1 MSFMTI
7 SFKKA
12 TNQTSIKHNNRKFD
26 EKDWESDYHKHI
38 DRFRSENNRYL
49 VQRDI
54 HEIYDEIFGSALELY
69 NAKQKRKDRRISDY
83 YQHVKKSKTLELQ
96 REFIVQVGN
105 VEDFQIEENW
115 QKANYILEKYAET
128 FEARN
133 PQFRVYNA
141 VIHNDEASPHLHI
154 NVIPVAHGYKR
165 GLTLQPS
172 FDKAIRQQGIE
183 TNAKDSREVFRA
195 FRDGEIQAVAEIA
208 REMNIE
214 RKLGET
220 NKFKDTR
227 EYKKYQQ
234 GLTELKNDIA
244 EKKTEFEELGV
255 QTTRLEAVKT
265 NLESRTDVLKEKVDK
280 YTKDIKKLHT
290 EQNKAE
296 KRLEEQKKENIDL
309 NVAISDL
316 KLDLMFVSEKVE
328 DINQRVAVAWHDDW
342 LATKSQF
349 PDFNMKTTITE
360 QYEDSYGE
368 NSETFIQEVEVEVS
382 VDENTP
388 KTYNFD
394 FRRTLELFNEKVEG
408 FVSYL
413 KEKALEFKN
422 KALELLDKEGQLED
436 REKALNMRELDIDEN
451 LAKREREIDEKL
463 VKLDN
468 QSVLLTEKEV
478 ELERIDKMIES
489 RNEVLINISESWSI
503 NQTNLI
509 NKLQGVVENAKKPRF
524 GSGWII
530 DEQEL
535 GVIKQAKTHLE
546 ENNPGNLIKA
556 NQDLNQSYLALKQEF
571 KSGTLQ
577 DIRIEVAKKTK
588 NLEDEI
594 RDLKKTNANDNKD
607 NQALINI
614 IIDLAQKAD
623 KKENAYE
630 LHYDLGKTLFEQGG
644 PLTKEIKQL
653 IDDRLIDKLS
663 TRGFTDGYNSAKQ
676 KFEQERIARIQ
687 RLNGLTRDRGGLSL

>member
-12 TNQTSIKHNNRKFD
+12 TNKTSIKHNNRKFD

-54 HEIYDEIFGSALELY
+54 HEMYDEIFGRALELY

-96 REFIVQVGN
+96 REFIIQVGN

-115 QKANYILEKYAET
+115 QKANYILEKYVET

-165 GLTLQPS
+165 GLSLQPS

-195 FRDGEIQAVAEIA
+195 FRDGEIQAVTEIA
-208 REMNIE
+208 KEMNIE

-234 GLTELKNDIA
+234 GLTELKNEIS
-244 EKKTEFEELGV
+244 EKKTEFEELDV
-255 QTTRLEAVKT
+255 QATRLEAVKT
-265 NLESRTDVLKEKVDK
+265 NLESHTDVLKGKVDK
-280 YTKDIKKLHT
+280 YTQDIEKLHT
-290 EQNKAE
+290 EQNRAK
-296 KRLEEQKKENIDL
+296 KRLEEQKQENIDL
-309 NVAISDL
+309 NIAIEDL
-316 KLDLMFVSEKVE
+316 KRDLVLVSDEVE
-328 DINQRVAVAWHDDW
+328 NINHRIAVAWHDDW

-360 QYEDSYGE
+360 QYEDSYSE
-368 NSETFIQEVEVEVS
+368 NGETFIQEVEIEVN

-422 KALELLDKEGQLED
+422 KALELFDKEGQLED
-436 REKALNMRELDIDEN
+436 REKALNMRELD
-451 LAKREREIDEKL
+451 IDEKL

-478 ELERIDKMIES
+478 ELEQIDKMIES
-489 RNEVLINISESWSI
+489 RNEVLSNLNKSWSI
-503 NQTNLI
+503 NQSNLI
-509 NKLQGVVENAKKPRF
+509 NNLQSVVDNAKKPRF

-535 GVIKQAKTHLE
+535 GFIKQAKTHLE

-571 KSGTLQ
+571 KSGTMQ

-588 NLEDEI
+588 KLEDEI
-594 RDLKKTNANDNKD
+594 RDLKTTNANDNKD

-644 PLTKEIKQL
+644 PLTKESKQL
-653 IDDRLIDKLS
+653 INDRLIDKLS
-663 TRGFTDGYNSAKQ
+663 TKGFTDGYNSAKSQ
-676 KFEQERIARIQ
+676 FEQERIARIQ
-687 RLNGLTRDRGGLSL
+687 RLNGLNHDKSGISL

>member
-12 TNQTSIKHNNRKFD
+12 TNKTSIKHNNRKFD
-26 EKDWESDYHKHI
+26 EKDWGSDYHKHI

-54 HEIYDEIFGSALELY
+54 HEMYDEIFGRALEVY

-96 REFIVQVGN
+96 REFIIQVGN

-115 QKANYILEKYAET
+115 QKANYILEKYVET

-234 GLTELKNDIA
+234 GLNELKNDIA
-244 EKKTEFEELGV
+244 DKKTEFREINL
-255 QTTRLEAVKT
+255 QTTRLESVKT

-280 YTKDIKKLHT
+280 YTEDIKKLHT

-296 KRLEEQKKENIDL
+296 KRLEEQKQENIDL

-316 KLDLMFVSEKVE
+316 KLDLMLVSEKVE

-451 LAKREREIDEKL
+451 LAKREREVDEKL

-489 RNEVLINISESWSI
+489 RNEVLININESWSI

-509 NKLQGVVENAKKPRF
+509 NKLQGVVENTKKTRF

-530 DEQEL
+530 DKQEL

-594 RDLKKTNANDNKD
+594 RDLKKKNANDNKD

-644 PLTKEIKQL
+644 PLTKESKQL
-653 IDDRLIDKLS
+653 IDDRLINKLS
-663 TRGFTDGYNSAKQ
+663 TRGFTDGYNAAKQ
-676 KFEQERIARIQ
+676 QFEQERIERIQ
-687 RLNGLTRDRGGLSL
+687 RLNGLNHDRGGLSL

>member
-12 TNQTSIKHNNRKFD
+12 TNKTSIKHNNRKFD

-54 HEIYDEIFGSALELY
+54 HEMYDEIFGRALELY

-96 REFIVQVGN
+96 REFIIQVGN

-115 QKANYILEKYAET
+115 QKANYILEKYVET

-165 GLTLQPS
+165 GLSLQPS

-195 FRDGEIQAVAEIA
+195 FRDGEIQAVTEIA
-208 REMNIE
+208 KEMNIE

-234 GLTELKNDIA
+234 GLTELKNEIS
-244 EKKTEFEELGV
+244 EKKTEFEELDV
-255 QTTRLEAVKT
+255 QATRLEAVKT
-265 NLESRTDVLKEKVDK
+265 NLESHTDVLKGKVDK
-280 YTKDIKKLHT
+280 YTQDIEKLHT
-290 EQNKAE
+290 EQNRAK
-296 KRLEEQKKENIDL
+296 KRLEEQKQENIDL
-309 NVAISDL
+309 NIAIEDL
-316 KLDLMFVSEKVE
+316 KRDLVLVSDEVE
-328 DINQRVAVAWHDDW
+328 NINHRVAVAWHDDW

-360 QYEDSYGE
+360 QYEDSYSE
-368 NSETFIQEVEVEVS
+368 NGETFVQEVEIEVS

-451 LAKREREIDEKL
+451 LAK
-463 VKLDN
+463 LDN

-478 ELERIDKMIES
+478 ELEQIDKMIES
-489 RNEVLINISESWSI
+489 RNEVLSNLNKSWSI
-503 NQTNLI
+503 NQSNLI
-509 NKLQGVVENAKKPRF
+509 NNLQSVVDNAKKPRF

-535 GVIKQAKTHLE
+535 GFIKQAKTHLE

-571 KSGTLQ
+571 KSGTMQ

-588 NLEDEI
+588 KLEDEI
-594 RDLKKTNANDNKD
+594 RDLKTTNANDNKD

-644 PLTKEIKQL
+644 PLTKERKQL
-653 IDDRLIDKLS
+653 INDRLIDKLS
-663 TRGFTDGYNSAKQ
+663 TKGFTNGYNSAKSQ
-676 KFEQERIARIQ
+676 FEQERIARIQ
-687 RLNGLTRDRGGLSL
+687 RLNGLNRDRGGFSL

>member
-12 TNQTSIKHNNRKFD
+12 TNKTSIKHNNRKFD

-54 HEIYDEIFGSALELY
+54 HEMYDEIFGRALELY

-96 REFIVQVGN
+96 REFIIQVGN

-115 QKANYILEKYAET
+115 QKANYILEKYVET

-165 GLTLQPS
+165 GLSLQPS

-195 FRDGEIQAVAEIA
+195 FRDGEIQAVTEIA
-208 REMNIE
+208 KEMNIE

-234 GLTELKNDIA
+234 GLTELKNEIS
-244 EKKTEFEELGV
+244 EKKTEFEELDV
-255 QTTRLEAVKT
+255 QATRLEAVKT
-265 NLESRTDVLKEKVDK
+265 NLESHTDVLKGKVDK
-280 YTKDIKKLHT
+280 YTQDIEKLHT
-290 EQNKAE
+290 EQNRAK
-296 KRLEEQKKENIDL
+296 KRLEEQKQENIDL
-309 NVAISDL
+309 NIAIEDL
-316 KLDLMFVSEKVE
+316 KRDLVLVSDEVE
-328 DINQRVAVAWHDDW
+328 NINHRVAVAWHDDW

-360 QYEDSYGE
+360 QYEDSYSE
-368 NSETFIQEVEVEVS
+368 NGETFVQEVEIEVS

-436 REKALNMRELDIDEN
+436 REKALNMRELDIDE
-451 LAKREREIDEKL
+451 KL

-478 ELERIDKMIES
+478 ELEQIDKMIES
-489 RNEVLINISESWSI
+489 RNEVLSNLNKSWSI
-503 NQTNLI
+503 NQSNLI
-509 NKLQGVVENAKKPRF
+509 NNLQSVVDNAKKPRF

-535 GVIKQAKTHLE
+535 GFIKQAKTHLE

-571 KSGTLQ
+571 KSGTMQ

-588 NLEDEI
+588 KLEDEI
-594 RDLKKTNANDNKD
+594 RDLKTTNANDNKD

-644 PLTKEIKQL
+644 PLTKERKQL
-653 IDDRLIDKLS
+653 INDRLIDKLS
-663 TRGFTDGYNSAKQ
+663 TKGFTNGYNSAKSQ
-676 KFEQERIARIQ
+676 FEQERIARIQ
-687 RLNGLTRDRGGLSL
+687 RLNGLNRDRGGFSL

>member
-12 TNQTSIKHNNRKFD
+12 TNKTSIKHNNRKFD

-54 HEIYDEIFGSALELY
+54 HEMYDEIFGSALELY

-115 QKANYILEKYAET
+115 QKANYILEKYVET

-165 GLTLQPS
+165 GLSLQPS

-183 TNAKDSREVFRA
+183 EHAKDSREVFRA

-214 RKLGET
+214 RRLGET

-234 GLTELKNDIA
+234 GLNELKNDIA
-244 EKKTEFEELGV
+244 EKKTEFEELEI
-255 QTTRLEAVKT
+255 QTTRLESVKT
-265 NLESRTDVLKEKVDK
+265 NLESHTDVLKEKVDK
-280 YTKDIKKLHT
+280 YTQDIEKLHT
-290 EQNKAE
+290 EQNRAE
-296 KRLEEQKKENIDL
+296 KRLEEQKQENIDL

-316 KLDLMFVSEKVE
+316 KLDLMGVSEEVE
-328 DINQRVAVAWHDDW
+328 NINQRVAAAWHDDW

-436 REKALNMRELDIDEN
+436 REKALNIREFD
-451 LAKREREIDEKL
+451 IDEKL

-489 RNEVLINISESWSI
+489 RTELLININESWSI

-509 NKLQGVVENAKKPRF
+509 NNLQSVVENAKKPRF

-577 DIRIEVAKKTK
+577 DIRIEVAEKTK

-594 RDLKKTNANDNKD
+594 RDLKTTNANKNKD

-644 PLTKEIKQL
+644 PLTKESKQL
-653 IDDRLIDKLS
+653 INARLIDKLA

>member
-12 TNQTSIKHNNRKFD
+12 TNKTSIKHNNRKFD

-54 HEIYDEIFGSALELY
+54 HEMYDEIFGRALEVY

-96 REFIVQVGN
+96 REFIIQVGN

-115 QKANYILEKYAET
+115 QKANYILEKYVET

-183 TNAKDSREVFRA
+183 EHAKDSREVFRA

-214 RKLGET
+214 RRLGET

-234 GLTELKNDIA
+234 GLNELKNDIA
-244 EKKTEFEELGV
+244 EKKTEFEELEI

-265 NLESRTDVLKEKVDK
+265 NLESHTDVLKEKVDK
-280 YTKDIKKLHT
+280 YTQDIEKLHT
-290 EQNKAE
+290 EQNRAE
-296 KRLEEQKKENIDL
+296 KRLEEQKQENIDL

-316 KLDLMFVSEKVE
+316 KLDLMGVSEEVE
-328 DINQRVAVAWHDDW
+328 NINQRVAAAWHDDW

-360 QYEDSYGE
+360 QYEDSYSE
-368 NSETFIQEVEVEVS
+368 NGETFVQEVEIEVS

-388 KTYNFD
+388 KTYNFN

-451 LAKREREIDEKL
+451 LAK
-463 VKLDN
+463 LDN

-478 ELERIDKMIES
+478 ELEQIDKMIES
-489 RNEVLINISESWSI
+489 RNEVLSNLNKSWSI
-503 NQTNLI
+503 NQSNLI
-509 NKLQGVVENAKKPRF
+509 NNLQSVVDNAKKPRF

-535 GVIKQAKTHLE
+535 GFIKQAKTHLE

-571 KSGTLQ
+571 KSGTMQ

-588 NLEDEI
+588 KLEDEI
-594 RDLKKTNANDNKD
+594 RDLKTTNANDNKD

-644 PLTKEIKQL
+644 PLTKERKQL
-653 IDDRLIDKLS
+653 INDRLIDKLS
-663 TRGFTDGYNSAKQ
+663 TKGFTNGYNSAKSQ
-676 KFEQERIARIQ
+676 FEQERIARIQ
-687 RLNGLTRDRGGLSL
+687 RLNGLNRDRGGFSL

>member
-12 TNQTSIKHNNRKFD
+12 TNKTSIKHNNRKFD

-54 HEIYDEIFGSALELY
+54 HEMYDEIFGRALEVY
-69 NAKQKRKDRRISDY
+69 NSKQKRKDRRISDY

-96 REFIVQVGN
+96 REFIIQVGN

-115 QKANYILEKYAET
+115 QKANYILEKYVET

-183 TNAKDSREVFRA
+183 EHAKDSREVFRA
-195 FRDGEIQAVAEIA
+195 FRDGEIQAVVEIA
-208 REMNIE
+208 KEMNIE

-244 EKKTEFEELGV
+244 EKKTEFEELDI
-255 QTTRLEAVKT
+255 QTTRLESVKT

-280 YTKDIKKLHT
+280 YTQDIEKLHT
-290 EQNKAE
+290 EQNKTE
-296 KRLEEQKKENIDL
+296 KRLEEQKQENIDL
-309 NVAISDL
+309 NIAISDL
-316 KLDLMFVSEKVE
+316 KLDLVGVSEEVE
-328 DINQRVAVAWHDDW
+328 NINQRVAVAWHDDW

-436 REKALNMRELDIDEN
+436 REKALNIREFD
-451 LAKREREIDEKL
+451 IDEKL

-489 RNEVLINISESWSI
+489 RTELLININESWSI

-509 NKLQGVVENAKKPRF
+509 NNLQSVVENAKKPRF

-577 DIRIEVAKKTK
+577 DIRIEVAEKTK

-594 RDLKKTNANDNKD
+594 RDLKTTNANKNKD

-644 PLTKEIKQL
+644 PLTKESKQL
-653 IDDRLIDKLS
+653 INARLIDKLA

>member
-12 TNQTSIKHNNRKFD
+12 TNKTSIKHNNRKFD

-38 DRFRSENNRYL
+38 DRFRSDNNRYL

-54 HEIYDEIFGSALELY
+54 HEMYDEIFGRALELY
-69 NAKQKRKDRRISDY
+69 NAKQKRKDRQISDY

-96 REFIVQVGN
+96 REFIIQVGN

-115 QKANYILEKYAET
+115 QKANYILEKYVET

-195 FRDGEIQAVAEIA
+195 FRDGEIQAVAQIA

-234 GLTELKNDIA
+234 GLTELKNDVA
-244 EKKTEFEELGV
+244 EKKTEFEELDV

-265 NLESRTDVLKEKVDK
+265 NLESRTGVLKEKVDK
-280 YTKDIKKLHT
+280 YTQDIEKLHT
-290 EQNKAE
+290 EQNRAK
-296 KRLEEQKKENIDL
+296 KRLEEQKQENIDL
-309 NVAISDL
+309 NISIEDL
-316 KLDLMFVSEKVE
+316 KRDLVLVSDEVEK
-328 DINQRVAVAWHDDW
+328 INHRVAVAWHDDW

-360 QYEDSYGE
+360 QYEDSYSE
-368 NSETFIQEVEVEVS
+368 NGETFVQEVEIEVS

-394 FRRTLELFNEKVEG
+394 FRRTLDLFNEKVER

-422 KALELLDKEGQLED
+422 KALELVDKEVRLDD
-436 REKALNMRELDIDEN
+436 REKALNMRELTIDEN
-451 LAKREREIDEKL
+451 LAEREREIDKKLEK
-463 VKLDN
+463 VTN
-468 QSVLLTEKEV
+468 SEVLLAENEV
-478 ELERIDKMIES
+478 KLERIDKMIES
-489 RNEVLINISESWSI
+489 RNEVLSNINKSWSI

-509 NKLQGVVENAKKPRF
+509 NNLQSVVDNAKKPRF

-546 ENNPGNLIKA
+546 KNNPGNLIKA

-571 KSGTLQ
+571 KSGAMQ

-588 NLEDEI
+588 KLEDEI
-594 RDLKKTNANDNKD
+594 RDLKTTNANENKD
-607 NQALINI
+607 NQGLINI
-614 IIDLAQKAD
+614 IIDLAKKAD

-644 PLTKEIKQL
+644 PLTKESKQL
-653 IDDRLIDKLS
+653 INERLTDKLS
-663 TRGFTDGYNSAKQ
+663 TKGFVDGYNVAKQ
-676 KFEQERIARIQ
+676 QFEQERIARIQ
-687 RLNGLTRDRGGLSL
+687 RLNGLNRDRGGFSL

>member
-12 TNQTSIKHNNRKFD
+12 TNKTSIKHNNRKFD

-54 HEIYDEIFGSALELY
+54 HEMYDEIFGRALELY

-96 REFIVQVGN
+96 REFIIQVGN

-115 QKANYILEKYAET
+115 QKANYILEKYVET

-165 GLTLQPS
+165 GLSLQPS

-195 FRDGEIQAVAEIA
+195 FRDGEIQAVTEIA
-208 REMNIE
+208 KEMNIE

-234 GLTELKNDIA
+234 GLTELKNEIS
-244 EKKTEFEELGV
+244 EKKTEFEELDV
-255 QTTRLEAVKT
+255 QATRLEAVKT
-265 NLESRTDVLKEKVDK
+265 NLESHTDVLKGKVDK
-280 YTKDIKKLHT
+280 YTQDIEKLHT
-290 EQNKAE
+290 EQNRAK
-296 KRLEEQKKENIDL
+296 KRLEEQKQENIDL
-309 NVAISDL
+309 NIAIEDL
-316 KLDLMFVSEKVE
+316 KRDLVLVSDEVE
-328 DINQRVAVAWHDDW
+328 NINHRVAVAWHDDW

-360 QYEDSYGE
+360 QYEDSYSE
-368 NSETFIQEVEVEVS
+368 NGETFVQEVEIEVS

-388 KTYNFD
+388 KTYNFN

-451 LAKREREIDEKL
+451 LAK
-463 VKLDN
+463 LDN

-478 ELERIDKMIES
+478 ELEQIDKMIES
-489 RNEVLINISESWSI
+489 RNEVLSNLNKSWSI
-503 NQTNLI
+503 NQSNLI
-509 NKLQGVVENAKKPRF
+509 NNLQSVVDNAKKPRF

-535 GVIKQAKTHLE
+535 GFIKQAKTHLE

-571 KSGTLQ
+571 KSGTMQ

-588 NLEDEI
+588 KLEDEI
-594 RDLKKTNANDNKD
+594 RDLKTTNANDNKD

-644 PLTKEIKQL
+644 PLTKERKQL
-653 IDDRLIDKLS
+653 INDRLIDKLS
-663 TRGFTDGYNSAKQ
+663 TKGFTNGYNSAKSQ
-676 KFEQERIARIQ
+676 FEQERIARIQ
-687 RLNGLTRDRGGLSL
+687 RLNGLNRDRGGFSL

>member
-687 RLNGLTRDRGGLSL
+687 RLNGLTRDRGGFSL

>member
-12 TNQTSIKHNNRKFD
+12 TNKTSIKHNNRKFD

-54 HEIYDEIFGSALELY
+54 HEMYDEIFGRALEVY

-96 REFIVQVGN
+96 REFIIQVGN

-115 QKANYILEKYAET
+115 QKANYILEKYVET

-183 TNAKDSREVFRA
+183 EHAKDSREVFRA
-195 FRDGEIQAVAEIA
+195 FRDGEIQAVTEIA

-234 GLTELKNDIA
+234 GLNELKNDIA
-244 EKKTEFEELGV
+244 EKKTEFEELEI
-255 QTTRLEAVKT
+255 QTTRLESVKT
-265 NLESRTDVLKEKVDK
+265 NLESHTDVLKEKVDK
-280 YTKDIKKLHT
+280 YTQDIEKLHT
-290 EQNKAE
+290 EQNRAE
-296 KRLEEQKKENIDL
+296 KRLEEQKQENIDL

-316 KLDLMFVSEKVE
+316 KLDLMGVSEEVE
-328 DINQRVAVAWHDDW
+328 NINQRVAAAWHDDW

-360 QYEDSYGE
+360 QYEDSYSE
-368 NSETFIQEVEVEVS
+368 NGETFVQEVEIEVS

-388 KTYNFD
+388 KTYNFN

-422 KALELLDKEGQLED
+422 KALELLDKEGHLED
-436 REKALNMRELDIDEN
+436 REKALNMREVVIDEN
-451 LAKREREIDEKL
+451 LAEREREIDKKL

-468 QSVLLTEKEV
+468 QAVLLTEKEV
-478 ELERIDKMIES
+478 ELEQIDKMIES
-489 RNEVLINISESWSI
+489 RNEVLSNLNKSWSI
-503 NQTNLI
+503 NQSNIINNL
-509 NKLQGVVENAKKPRF
+509 QSVVDNAKKTRF

-535 GVIKQAKTHLE
+535 GFIKQAKIHLE

-571 KSGTLQ
+571 KSGTFQ

-588 NLEDEI
+588 KLEDEI
-594 RDLKKTNANDNKD
+594 RDLETTNANENKD

-614 IIDLAQKAD
+614 ITDLAQKAD

-630 LHYDLGKTLFEQGG
+630 LHYDLGKTLFEKGG
-644 PLTKEIKQL
+644 PLTKESKQL
-653 IDDRLIDKLS
+653 INNRLIDKLS
-663 TRGFTDGYNSAKQ
+663 TKGFADGYNMAKQ
-676 KFEQERIARIQ
+676 RFEQERIERIQ
-687 RLNGLTRDRGGLSL
+687 RLNGLNRDRGGLSL

>member
-12 TNQTSIKHNNRKFD
+12 TNKTSIKHNNRKFD

-54 HEIYDEIFGSALELY
+54 HEMYDEIFGSALELY

-115 QKANYILEKYAET
+115 QKANYILEKYVET

-214 RKLGET
+214 RRLGET

-234 GLTELKNDIA
+234 GLTELKNEIS
-244 EKKTEFEELGV
+244 EKKTEFKELDV
-255 QTTRLEAVKT
+255 QATRLEAVKT

-280 YTKDIKKLHT
+280 YTQDIEKLHT
-290 EQNKAE
+290 EQNKAK
-296 KRLEEQKKENIDL
+296 KRLEEQKQENIDL
-309 NVAISDL
+309 NIAIEDL
-316 KLDLMFVSEKVE
+316 KRDLVLVSDEVE
-328 DINQRVAVAWHDDW
+328 NINHRVAVAWHDDW

-349 PDFNMKTTITE
+349 PDFNMKTTVTE
-360 QYEDSYGE
+360 RYEDSYGE
-368 NSETFIQEVEVEVS
+368 NSETFIQEVEYEVS

-422 KALELLDKEGQLED
+422 KALELVDKEVRLDD
-436 REKALNMRELDIDEN
+436 REKALNMREVVIDEN
-451 LAKREREIDEKL
+451 LAEREREIDKKLEK
-463 VKLDN
+463 VTN
-468 QSVLLTEKEV
+468 SEVLLAENEV
-478 ELERIDKMIES
+478 KLERIDKMIDS
-489 RNEVLINISESWSI
+489 RNEILININESWSI

-509 NKLQGVVENAKKPRF
+509 NNLQSVVDNAKKPRF

-546 ENNPGNLIKA
+546 KNNPGNLIKA

-571 KSGTLQ
+571 KSGTMQ

-588 NLEDEI
+588 KLEDEI
-594 RDLKKTNANDNKD
+594 RDLKTTNANENKD

-614 IIDLAQKAD
+614 IIDLAKKAD

-644 PLTKEIKQL
+644 PLTKESKQL
-653 IDDRLIDKLS
+653 INERLIDKLS
-663 TRGFTDGYNSAKQ
+663 TKGFVDGYNVAKQ
-676 KFEQERIARIQ
+676 QFEQERIARIQ
-687 RLNGLTRDRGGLSL
+687 RLNGLNRDRGGFSL

>member
-12 TNQTSIKHNNRKFD
+12 TNKTSIKHNNRKFD

-54 HEIYDEIFGSALELY
+54 HEMYDEIFGSALELY

-115 QKANYILEKYAET
+115 QKANYILEKYVET

-214 RKLGET
+214 RRLGET

-234 GLTELKNDIA
+234 GLTELKNEIS
-244 EKKTEFEELGV
+244 EKKTEFEKLGM

-280 YTKDIKKLHT
+280 YTQDLEKLHT
-290 EQNKAE
+290 EQNKA
-296 KRLEEQKKENIDL
+296 KKLLEEQKQENIDL
-309 NVAISDL
+309 NIAISDL
-316 KLDLMFVSEKVE
+316 KLDLVGVSEEVE
-328 DINQRVAVAWHDDW
+328 NINQRVAVAWHDDW

-349 PDFNMKTTITE
+349 PDFDMKTTITE
-360 QYEDSYGE
+360 QYEDSYSE
-368 NSETFIQEVEVEVS
+368 NGETFVQEVEIEVS

-394 FRRTLELFNEKVEG
+394 FRRTLDLFNEKVER

-422 KALELLDKEGQLED
+422 KALELVDKEVRLDD
-436 REKALNMRELDIDEN
+436 REKALNMRELVIDEN

-478 ELERIDKMIES
+478 ELEQIDKMIES
-489 RNEVLINISESWSI
+489 RNEVLSNLNKSWSI

-509 NKLQGVVENAKKPRF
+509 NNLQSVVDNAKKPRF

-546 ENNPGNLIKA
+546 KNNPGNLIKA

-571 KSGTLQ
+571 KSGTMQ

-594 RDLKKTNANDNKD
+594 RDLKTTNANDNKD

-644 PLTKEIKQL
+644 PLTKESKQL
-653 IDDRLIDKLS
+653 INDCLIDKLS
-663 TRGFTDGYNSAKQ
+663 TKGFTDGYNMAKQ
-676 KFEQERIARIQ
+676 EFEKERIARIQ
-687 RLNGLTRDRGGLSL
+687 RLNGLNRDRGGLSL

>member
-12 TNQTSIKHNNRKFD
+12 TNKTSIKHNNRKFD

-54 HEIYDEIFGSALELY
+54 HEMYDEIFGRALELY

-96 REFIVQVGN
+96 REFIIQVGN

-115 QKANYILEKYAET
+115 QKANYILEKYVET

-165 GLTLQPS
+165 GLSLQPS

-195 FRDGEIQAVAEIA
+195 FRDGEIQAVTEIA
-208 REMNIE
+208 KEMNIE

-234 GLTELKNDIA
+234 GLTELKNEIS
-244 EKKTEFEELGV
+244 EKKTEFEELDV
-255 QTTRLEAVKT
+255 QATRLEAVKT
-265 NLESRTDVLKEKVDK
+265 NLESHTDVLKGKVDK
-280 YTKDIKKLHT
+280 YTQDIEKLHT
-290 EQNKAE
+290 EQNRAK
-296 KRLEEQKKENIDL
+296 KRLEEQKQENIDL
-309 NVAISDL
+309 NIAIEDL
-316 KLDLMFVSEKVE
+316 KRDLVLVSDEVE
-328 DINQRVAVAWHDDW
+328 NINHRVAVAWHDDW

-360 QYEDSYGE
+360 QYEDSYSE
-368 NSETFIQEVEVEVS
+368 NGETFVQEVEIEVS

-451 LAKREREIDEKL
+451 LAK
-463 VKLDN
+463 LDN

-478 ELERIDKMIES
+478 ELEQIDKMIES
-489 RNEVLINISESWSI
+489 RNEVLSNLNKSWSI
-503 NQTNLI
+503 NQSNLI
-509 NKLQGVVENAKKPRF
+509 NNLQSVVDNAKKPRF

-535 GVIKQAKTHLE
+535 GFIKQAKTHLE

-571 KSGTLQ
+571 KSGTMQ

-588 NLEDEI
+588 KLEDEI
-594 RDLKKTNANDNKD
+594 RDLKTTNANDNKD

-644 PLTKEIKQL
+644 PLTKERKQL
-653 IDDRLIDKLS
+653 INDRLIDKLS
-663 TRGFTDGYNSAKQ
+663 TKGITNGYNSAKSQ
-676 KFEQERIARIQ
+676 FEQERIARIQ
-687 RLNGLTRDRGGLSL
+687 RLNGLNRDRGGFSL